1 MKKYYFLLYLL
12 FISYASNVQ
21 TAEKKAVFAG
31 GCFWCMEEAFEKLNG
46 ILAAESGFTG
56 GHQANPSYKSVVR
69 GDSGHYEAVR
79 VLYEDT
85 KIDYSQLLEVF
96 WQNIDPLDDGGQF
109 CDRGSSYR
117 TAIFYL
123 DDEQKRLAQESL
135 ARIED
140 KLDMSV
146 VTPLLPAAKFYPA
159 EDYHQDYYRMNPLRY
174 TYYKHT
180 CGRPQ
185 RLKELWGKS

>member
-1 MKKYYFLLYLL
+1 MKKYCFFCFLLV
-12 FISYASNVQ
+12 IYASNAQ
-21 TAEKKAVFAG
+21 TAEKEAIFAG
-31 GCFWCMEEAFEKLNG
+31 GCFWCMEEAFEKLDG
-46 ILAAESGFTG
+46 VLAVESGFTG
-56 GHQANPSYKSVVR
+56 GHQANPSYKTVVG
-69 GDSGHYEAVR
+69 GDTGHYEAVR

-85 KIDYSQLLEVF
+85 KIDYNTLLMAF

-123 DDEQKRLAQESL
+123 DDEQKKLAMESFVWV
-135 ARIED
+135 ED
-140 KLDMSV
+140 KLDGSI
-146 VTPLLPAAKFYPA
+146 VTPLLPAAQFYPA

-185 RLKELWGKS
+185 RLKELWQKS